1 MLSSL
6 LLFSIATTQ
15 TAHAWGTPSWEDTIE
30 EVTPSIVSIKV
41 SATRTFDTGNASSS
55 QGTGFIVDAER
66 GIILTNRHMV
76 TPGPITA
83 EAVFQ
88 NNEEVPLRAVYR
100 DPVHDF
106 GFYMFDPEDVRFMD
120 VAELELHPEA
130 ARVGEEIRVI
140 GNDEGEKISILAGT
154 LARLDRQAPNYG
166 RGYNDFNTFYIQAAS
181 STSGGSSG
189 SPVLNQRGEV
199 VALNAGGSTRGASSF
214 YLPLDRVVRALDEL
228 QNGIEITRGTLQT
241 IFKYTPFDEV
251 RRLGLNGETEGS
263 VREAFPEGTGMLVV
277 SHVLPEGPA
286 HDILRV
292 GDIITHVNGVM
303 TTTFIPLEVILDS
316 NVGNSVDFTIERG
329 GEQLE
334 LAVNVGDLHAITPDE
349 YIDVGGS
356 IFHELSYQ
364 RARYSSVPVQG
375 LYLAE
380 GGYMMSGI
388 YSGSLI
394 THFNNE
400 PVADLDALW
409 EVMQTIPDGTRV
421 PVKHTSMSE
430 TWRTRVNVV
439 QFDRD
444 WFPMERCLRNDDSGL
459 WECVDGA
466 EAPNS
471 APTNPGSTT
480 ITNRLP
486 EPASEIARSL
496 VTVDFDIPF
505 RVEGV
510 WGSHFRGSG
519 VILDI
524 ETGLVV
530 TDRDTVP
537 ILLGDLEITIGGSLR
552 VPAEVVWIH
561 PTHNFAFI
569 RYDPELI
576 GDTNV
581 TQVRLDTSPLDVGDS
596 ISQVGLTSQYQVVTR
611 DTEVA
616 RINALALSYPSPP
629 HFRDTNLDVI
639 TLNDTAPS
647 SGGVLAD
654 DTGAVRAFWTSFPT
668 RRDGERTSIFKGIP
682 SSIIDIVLP
691 DLLEGRIPQ
700 YRTFGAELG
709 TVNIADARDLG
720 LSDERAQEIELADDI
735 HRHVLA
741 ISRIYADVPAQ
752 DSLEEGD
759 MILSIDGEIVTTFE
773 QVERA
778 SLQDSL
784 AMLILRDGEEIELN
798 LETRALD
805 GGGIERA
812 VTWAGVLLHE
822 PHFDL
827 AVLKEITQNS
837 GVYVSFYWYGSPA
850 ARYGLRA
857 TRRIVAVDGVE
868 TLDLDSFLATVANKG
883 AGDAIRL
890 DYIDLDGQEQ
900 VLTMKLDPHYWPTDE
915 YRFEDGEWERTRH
928 D

>member
-6 LLFSIATTQ
+6 ILFSIATTS
-15 TAHAWGTPSWEDTIE
+15 TAHAWGTPSWEETIE
-30 EVTPSIVSIKV
+30 EVTPAIVSIKV
-41 SATRTFDTGNASSS
+41 SVTRTFDTGNATSS

-76 TPGPITA
+76 TPGPVTA

-88 NNEEVPLRAVYR
+88 NNEEVPLRAIYR

-106 GFYMFDPEDVRFMD
+106 GFYMFDPDDVRFMD
-120 VAELELHPEA
+120 VTELALHPESA
-130 ARVGEEIRVI
+130 NVGEEIRVI
-140 GNDEGEKISILAGT
+140 GNDEGEKISILTGT

-189 SPVLNQRGEV
+189 SPVLNQDGEV

-214 YLPLDRVVRALDEL
+214 YLPLDRVVRALDDL
-228 QNGIEITRGTLQT
+228 QNDREITRGTLQT

-251 RRLGLNGETEGS
+251 RRLGLNSETEGL
-263 VREAFPEGTGMLVV
+263 VRETFEDGTGMLVV
-277 SHVLPEGPA
+277 SHVLPQGPA
-286 HDILRV
+286 DGILQV
-292 GDIITHVNGVM
+292 GDIVTHVDGELV
-303 TTTFIPLEVILDS
+303 TTFIPLEVILDE
-316 NVGNSVDFTIERG
+316 SVDSEVNFTVERG
-329 GEQLE
+329 GESLE
-334 LAVNVGDLHAITPDE
+334 LAVLVEDLHAITPDE
-349 YIDVGGS
+349 YIEVGGS
-356 IFHELSYQ
+356 IFHPLSYQ
-364 RARYSSVPVQG
+364 RARYNSVPVEG

-380 GGYMMSGI
+380 SAYMMSGI
-388 YSGSLI
+388 YGGSLI

-400 PVADLDALW
+400 PVPDLDSLW
-409 EVMQTIPDGTRV
+409 RVMQSIPNGTRV
-421 PVKHTSMSE
+421 PVKYTSMSE
-430 TWRTRVNVV
+430 IWRTRVNVI
-439 QFDRD
+439 QFDRN
-444 WFPMERCLRNDDSGL
+444 WFPMERCTRNDDSGL
-459 WECVDGA
+459 WECIEGA
-466 EAPNS
+466 DAPEPSPVEA
-471 APTNPGSTT
+471 GST
-480 ITNRLP
+480 ILSNRLP

-510 WGSHFRGSG
+510 WGSHFRGTG
-519 VILDI
+519 VILDT
-524 ETGLVV
+524 ESGLVV

-569 RYDPELI
+569 RYDPGLI
-576 GDTNV
+576 GETNV
-581 TQVRLDTSPLDVGDS
+581 TQVRLDTSPLSVGDPV
-596 ISQVGLTSQYQVVTR
+596 SQVGLTSRFQVVTR
-611 DTEVA
+611 DTEIA
-616 RINALALSYPSPP
+616 RISALALRRPSPP

-654 DTGAVRAFWTSFPT
+654 ETGSVRAFWTSYPT
-668 RRDGERTSIFKGIP
+668 RQDGERTSLFRGIP
-682 SSIIDIVLP
+682 ASILDIVLP
-691 DLLEGRIPQ
+691 DLVEGRLPQ
-700 YRTFGAELG
+700 YRTFGAELS

-720 LSDERAQEIELADDI
+720 LSETRAQEIEQADDV
-735 HRHVLA
+735 HRHVIS
-741 ISRIYADVPAQ
+741 ISRLYAGVPAQ
-752 DSLEEGD
+752 DTLEEGD
-759 MILSIDGEIVTTFE
+759 VILSIDGEIVTTFE

-778 SLQDSL
+778 SLQDSIAL
-784 AMLILRDGEEIELN
+784 LILRDGEEIGLTLN
-798 LETRALD
+798 THPLE

-827 AVLKEITQNS
+827 AVLKEIPHDS
-837 GVYVSFYWYGSPA
+837 GIYVSFFWYGSPA

-857 TRRIVAVDGVE
+857 TRRIVAVDGAD
-868 TLDLDSFLATVANKG
+868 TLDLDSFLEAVADKG
-883 AGDAIRL
+883 AGDDIRI
-890 DYIDLDGQEQ
+890 DYIDLDGQNH

-915 YRFEDGEWERTRH
+915 YRYEDGEWGRTRL